1 MAPRL
6 PRNGSPAA
14 GASAPSGGN
23 QIARMKDVAKL
34 AGVTTMTVS
43 RALRTPDKVSEE
55 TRLKVEEA
63 VRRVGFIPNY
73 AARSLVSQRSQVVV
87 ALFPT
92 MMNSVFSGTIEEL
105 SQDLARSGY
114 HLLLGGTDFDIDQEE
129 KLLSGFI
136 GWRPAGIIVTGSI
149 HTVATRH
156 MLENANAPVI
166 ELWSLPKKPFDVAVG
181 FSNRDATYQMTMS
194 LYSWGYRN
202 IGFLYVDYPRNDRA
216 VDRRAGYRT
225 AMRDLGIPFRPELEV
240 PLPFG
245 MEAGRV
251 GLRRILEA
259 DPDIDA
265 VMCGSDTLAV
275 GALMEAL
282 RLGCRVPQDIAIS
295 GFGDVELARE
305 LVPSLTTVR
314 IPRAE
319 IGRTSA
325 RIILDRIAG
334 TYEGP
339 AVVDCGFSIIRR
351 ESA

>member
-1 MAPRL
+1 MPRAPK
-6 PRNGSPAA
+6 PNPSVPPAVS
-14 GASAPSGGN
+14 GNVSA
-23 QIARMKDVAKL
+23 ARMKDVARL

-43 RALRTPDKVSEE
+43 RALRTPEKVSED

-63 VRRVGFIPNY
+63 VRRTGFVPNY
-73 AARSLVSQRSQVVV
+73 AARSLVSQRSHVVV

-92 MMNSVFSGTIEEL
+92 LMNSVFSGTIEEL
-105 SQDLARSGY
+105 SRALAAEGY

-149 HTVATRH
+149 HTVATRL

-166 ELWSLPKKPFDVAVG
+166 ELWNLPKKPFDVAVG
-181 FSNRDATYQMTMS
+181 FSNRDATYEMTTS
-194 LYSWGYRN
+194 LHSWGYRK

-216 VDRRAGYRT
+216 VDRRAGYR
-225 AMRDLGIPFRPELEV
+225 AAVRDLGLSLKPGMEV
-240 PLPFG
+240 ALPFG
-245 MEAGRV
+245 MEAGRD
-251 GLRRILEA
+251 GLRQILVA
-259 DPDIDA
+259 DPDVDA

-275 GALMEAL
+275 GALMEAM
-282 RLGCRVPQDIAIS
+282 RLGCRVPQDVAIT

-319 IGRTSA
+319 IGRISA
-325 RIILDRIAG
+325 EVILKRIAG
-334 TYEGP
+334 SGDVPSTI
-339 AVVDCGFSIIRR
+339 DCGFSIIRR

>member
-1 MAPRL
+1 MAPK
-6 PRNGSPAA
+6 PPKSTAAA
-14 GASAPSGGN
+14 GASPPSNGN
-23 QIARMKDVAKL
+23 QIARMKDVARL

-43 RALRTPDKVSEE
+43 RALRTPEKVSEE

-105 SQDLARSGY
+105 SRELALSGY

-136 GWRPAGIIVTGSI
+136 GWRPAGIVVTGSV

-156 MLENANAPVI
+156 MLENANAPVT

-181 FSNRDATYQMTMS
+181 FSNHDATYQMTMS
-194 LYSWGYRN
+194 LHSWGYRR

-216 VDRRAGYRT
+216 VDRKAGYR
-225 AMRDLGIPFRPELEV
+225 AALRDLGLTSRPEMIV
-240 PLPFG
+240 PLPFEI
-245 MEAGRV
+245 EAGRA

-259 DPDIDA
+259 DPDADA

-282 RLGCRVPQDIAIS
+282 RLGLRVPQDIAIS

-305 LVPSLTTVR
+305 LVPALTTVR

-319 IGRTSA
+319 IGRRSA
-325 RIILDRIAG
+325 QIILQRIAG

-339 AVVDCGFSIIRR
+339 SVVDCGFSIIRR